1 MSQHPFHSSHSS
13 HSSQPSH
20 QSQQQTISEKEETTF
35 LAPVSHVSHKNVAKR
50 AFAMF
55 QARGSTHGSDVQ
67 DWLSA
72 SKELIAERQSS

>member
-1 MSQHPFHSSHSS
+1 MSQHPSHSS

-20 QSQQQTISEKEETTF
+20 QSQQQTISEKEQTTF
-35 LAPVSHVSHKNVAKR
+35 LGPVSHVSHKDVAKR

-72 SKELIAERQSS
+72 NKELIAERQSS